1 MPPAFFGEEGEKTEM
16 TNLYLGVYGGGTRTE
31 LRVADEE
38 GRELLCLRGGPT
50 SYKAVGNA
58 AAFANMRDLAR
69 QMESLGVRPRLLT
82 RGVWGISGC
91 DTPQDQTV
99 YDAMVE
105 QAGFLP
111 ERTTVVNNAVL
122 PFWAAA
128 ELPGV
133 VVIAGTGSVVMG
145 LDSQGKT
152 KRIGGWNYAFSD
164 LGSGYWMGS
173 RLLREMTLWLDGCR
187 EDCFTFRK
195 VEAKLLPQ
203 GGSREDMLYR
213 LSTLNKGS
221 EIASYAS
228 IVLDTAESPLCK
240 KLRQQAADYL
250 TDQAGRMLEALRAKG
265 EQNLKIVLAGGL
277 VKSEFFRDQAV
288 AAMEAHG
295 VPVIVNTAPP
305 AEGGIKLAK
314 HLG

>member
-1 MPPAFFGEEGEKTEM
+1 M
-16 TNLYLGVYGGGTRTE
+16 TKLYLGVYGGGNRTE

-69 QMESLGVRPRLLT
+69 QMETLGIRPRLLT
-82 RGVWGISGC
+82 RAVWGISGC
-91 DTPQDQTV
+91 DTPQDQTI
-99 YDAMVE
+99 YEAMVE

-111 ERTTVVNNAVL
+111 EKTTVVNNAVL

-128 ELPGV
+128 DLPGV

-145 LDSQGKT
+145 IDSQGKT

-195 VEAKLLPQ
+195 VEAKLLPH
-203 GGSREDMLYR
+203 GGTREDML
-213 LSTLNKGS
+213 
-221 EIASYAS
+221 
-228 IVLDTAESPLCK
+228 
-240 KLRQQAADYL
+240 
-250 TDQAGRMLEALRAKG
+250 
-265 EQNLKIVLAGGL
+265 
-277 VKSEFFRDQAV
+277 
-288 AAMEAHG
+288 
-295 VPVIVNTAPP
+295 
-305 AEGGIKLAK
+305 
-314 HLG
+314 